1 MTSIES
7 SKPRSP
13 NLGPLVCRA
22 LASRFAERRMA
33 SSSSLS
39 TGRYTNKAQL
49 VKIWKS
55 VTLTGAS
62 TGTGIFSVGYEL
74 IEPLHLNVL
83 STVVSLSYC
92 SLRHVGKGQHEAAL
106 SHAHVITRTLIHPCS
121 NTIVIVTYVC
131 SASVI

>member
-1 MTSIES
+1 MTDTGLILVPWSLLMRCLILRGLSMTSIES
-7 SKPRSP
+7 SRPRS
-13 NLGPLVCRA
+13 CRA

-49 VKIWKS
+49 VTIWKS

-62 TGTGIFSVGYEL
+62 TGTGILSVGYKL
-74 IEPLHLNVL
+74 IKPLHLNVL

-106 SHAHVITRTLIHPCS
+106 SHAHVIT
-121 NTIVIVTYVC
+121 
-131 SASVI
+131 